1 MPEEKLE
8 YSIQEVAEKLGI
20 PIQKLRRWDAQGV
33 LVARRTEGGHRR
45 YPKDM
50 VDGLVASLPGQT
62 EMQDDGLAQAR
73 KGLRERRRLVQLLR
87 EAETRYRDLI
97 EISQEVVWSTDARG
111 CITQLAGGAEVFPQV
126 YLATALGRHW
136 RNFED
141 PAAQWPHRRF
151 IARLRR
157 DGEVRGFTLAIRDA
171 EGQRHWLRINARL
184 IRDASGAIQAAR
196 GTALDV
202 TELGLHEARVR
213 DLEYHDALTGLGNRP
228 AFMHAV
234 ERAVSAC
241 SPLAVVLVDVDR
253 FAMVNDEIGWRHGDH
268 LLVAMA
274 RTVHTVATTH
284 EGTAFRIGADEF
296 ALLLPGATD
305 EVAAAVAADLVHHLP
320 DSAAGAAVGPSG
332 RLTASAGFALFPAQA
347 EDADALL
354 AAVDGALR
362 QARAAG
368 GNRASGVARSPAV
381 RAGSGRQGWG
391 QLLREVLRR
400 DGLRLYVQPVVRV
413 DDGAPVHYEVLVRAE
428 AADGTL
434 LSPEQFI
441 GPAESLGLVQEID
454 LAVIRKLLDWLDE
467 PERHGLRCRFFVNV
481 SAVSISDP
489 GWLTRFQSLLDGS
502 GFTPGQVVFELSE
515 AAAMAHMPASQ
526 AFARDIKRRGCRLAI
541 DDFGAGFG
549 SFQSLRD
556 LPVDYVNIDGGFI
569 RHMAQDDSGA
579 ILLRALGDVGRGLS
593 RQVIAKWVET
603 PEVLSRLGALDV
615 HYAQGFL
622 FGRPVPIDSPLPGG
636 RYFPS
641 PGQAAPH

>member
-1 MPEEKLE
+1 MPKEKLE

-45 YPKDM
+45 YPRDM
-50 VDGLVASLPGQT
+50 VDGLAESLPGQM
-62 EMQDDGLAQAR
+62 ESQDDGLEQAR
-73 KGLRERRRLVQLLR
+73 KQLRERRRLVQLLR
-87 EAETRYRDLI
+87 ETETRYRDLI
-97 EISQEVVWSTDARG
+97 EISQQVVWSTDARG
-111 CITQLAGGAEVFPQV
+111 CITQLAGASHVFPPV
-126 YLATALGRHW
+126 DPTTALGRHW

-141 PAAQWPHRRF
+141 PAARWPQGRF

-157 DGEVRGFTLAIRDA
+157 DGEVRGFTLAMRDA
-171 EGQRHWLRINARL
+171 EGKRHWLRLNARL
-184 IRDASGAIQAAR
+184 VRDESGAIQGAR

-202 TELGLHEARVR
+202 TELRLGETRLRR
-213 DLEYHDALTGLGNRP
+213 LENHDTLTGLGNRS
-228 AFMHAV
+228 AFRQAV
-234 ERAVSAC
+234 ERAVTAR
-241 SPLAVVLVDVDR
+241 SPLAVVLMNVDR
-253 FAMVNDEIGWRHGDH
+253 FAVVNDEIGWRHGDQ
-268 LLVAMA
+268 LLAAIA
-274 RTVHTVATTH
+274 RTVQTVAAADN
-284 EGTAFRIGADEF
+284 GTAFRIGADEF
-296 ALLLPGATD
+296 ALLLPGATAKAT
-305 EVAAAVAADLVHHLP
+305 AAATAGLVRQLP
-320 DSAAGAAVGPSG
+320 DSTAGVAVKPSG
-332 RLTASAGFALFPAQA
+332 RLTASVGFALFPIQA

-354 AAVDGALR
+354 AAARSALAM
-362 QARAAG
+362 ARAAG
-368 GNRASGVARSPAV
+368 GNRATGVAPPPVPGAGPA
-381 RAGSGRQGWG
+381 RPGWG
-391 QLLREVLRR
+391 TLLREVLQR
-400 DGLRLYVQPVVRV
+400 DGLRLYVQPVVRL

-428 AADGTL
+428 AADGSL

-441 GPAESLGLVQEID
+441 GPAEALGLVQEID
-454 LAVIRKLLDWLDE
+454 LAVIRKLLEWLDE
-467 PERHGLRCRFFVNV
+467 PARRGLRCRFFVNL

-489 GWLTRFQSLLDGS
+489 DWLVRFQALLDGS

-515 AAAMAHMPASQ
+515 AGAVAHMAASQ

-569 RHMAQDDSGA
+569 RHMAASDDGA

-622 FGRPVPIDSPLPGG
+622 FGKPVPIDSPLPGG
-636 RYFPS
+636 RYPVPS
-641 PGQAAPH
+641 GQAAPH